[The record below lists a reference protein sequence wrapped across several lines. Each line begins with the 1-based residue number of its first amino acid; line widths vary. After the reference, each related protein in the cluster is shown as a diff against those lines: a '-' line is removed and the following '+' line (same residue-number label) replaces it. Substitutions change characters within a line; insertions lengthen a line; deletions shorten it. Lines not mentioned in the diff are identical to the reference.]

1 MNVKEAMEIMSEALY
16 HTNNPVSA
24 EAIKISLEA
33 LERQIL
39 KKPLHNWHECPNCGE
54 EVDMEAVHYY
64 CGYCGQCLK

>member
-39 KKPLHNWHECPNCGE
+39 KNLYTIGMSVLIVEKKSTWKQYIITVGIVGN
-54 EVDMEAVHYY
+54 V
-64 CGYCGQCLK
+64 